1 MCIRDRARTEE
12 YHALLFRKVFSI
24 GELLDEHQHCNLCVI
39 DLVRLLCEELHDVE
53 DQEDGFVLGQI
64 VFTDFKQGL
73 DALILHLVIAC
84 HQYLGD
90 QWEDVDCEQVQSI
103 LIGWSS
109 G

>member
-1 MCIRDRARTEE
+1 MFRDCEQTWKHLLFDPEECSFHESREARTEE
-12 YHALLFRKVFSI
+12 YHALLFRKVVSI

-84 HQYLGD
+84 H
-90 QWEDVDCEQVQSI
+90 
-103 LIGWSS
+103 
-109 G
+109 